1 METKDKDRV
10 AKTLKEECVK
20 IRVGV
25 VRCKIR
31 PLTLYQIYEVGKI
44 ANDIEPLNIPKNGRI
59 NVLHQ
64 MLEHGNDAKIECD
77 VFVTCAFKSNF
88 WRKLLRRYIMKRLR
102 PYHMNELI
110 QFLSKSF
117 DINFFLTSIT
127 FLTQMKIMTEPKTTP
142 LGQQSEQ

>member
-1 METKDKDRV
+1 
-10 AKTLKEECVK
+10 
-20 IRVGV
+20 
-25 VRCKIR
+25 
-31 PLTLYQIYEVGKI
+31 
-44 ANDIEPLNIPKNGRI
+44 
-59 NVLHQ
+59 

-77 VFVTCAFKSNF
+77 IFVTCAFKSNF

-127 FLTQMKIMTEPKTTP
+127 FLKQITKMTEPSTTP
-142 LGQQSEQ
+142 HGQSSEE